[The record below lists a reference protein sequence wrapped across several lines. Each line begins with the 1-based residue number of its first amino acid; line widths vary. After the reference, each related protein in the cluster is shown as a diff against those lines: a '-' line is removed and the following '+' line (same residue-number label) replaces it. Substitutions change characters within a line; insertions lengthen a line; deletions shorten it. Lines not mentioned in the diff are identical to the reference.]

1 MGAWYNDFY
10 QRGDRLAAQVR
21 RPGAPPDGFV
31 LRPLTLA
38 ATTGHFAPVAR
49 LTPSQKPDIF
59 KLTTALLQMQ
69 FAGPKHR
76 FTKE

>member
-38 ATTGHFAPVAR
+38 ATTGHFAPA
-49 LTPSQKPDIF
+49 P
-59 KLTTALLQMQ
+59 
-69 FAGPKHR
+69 G
-76 FTKE
+76 